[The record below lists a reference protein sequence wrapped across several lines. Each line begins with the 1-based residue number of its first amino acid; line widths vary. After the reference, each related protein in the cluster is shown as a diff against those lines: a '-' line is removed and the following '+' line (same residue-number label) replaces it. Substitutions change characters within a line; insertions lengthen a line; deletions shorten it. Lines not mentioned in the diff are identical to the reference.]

1 MPKRLLF
8 VHTGGTIVMAGR
20 PGPLEPVLQDVM
32 SYVRGLEELVEVEG
46 LSLCNIDST
55 DMTPDHWESIAET
68 VEAQRERFDG
78 FVVLHGTDTMAYSA
92 SAVSYLLDGLDRPVV
107 FTGSQRPIADIRTD
121 ARMNLVH
128 ASICATLDV
137 PEVGIYFGDHLFRGN
152 RTTKTSVQSYSA
164 YGSPSLPPLIEMGV
178 DITRPTPC
186 RRPKRAFRR
195 RTGFDRDVAVL
206 TVFPG
211 MSADTLR
218 RVVDV
223 GARAV
228 VLRAFGAGNLPL
240 DGWPEAIAEVEVPV
254 VVSTQCLHGAVE
266 LGRYAGS
273 QAALEAGALSAGA
286 MTLEATLT
294 KTMFL
299 LAQSTP
305 FRQGWSQDLAGE
317 VFTELTFEG

>member
-1 MPKRLLF
+1 MPTKRLLF
-8 VHTGGTIVMAGR
+8 VHTGGTIVMQGR

-46 LSLCNIDST
+46 VSLCNIDST
-55 DMTPDHWESIAET
+55 DMIPDHWESMASVVASRRDE
-68 VEAQRERFDG
+68 FDG

-92 SAVSYLLDGLDRPVV
+92 SAVSYLLEGLDRPVV
-107 FTGSQRPIADIRTD
+107 FTGSQRPIADLRTD
-121 ARMNLVH
+121 ARLNLVH

-152 RTTKTSVQSYSA
+152 RTTKVSVQSYSA
-164 YGSPSLPPLIEMGV
+164 YASPSLPALVEMGV
-178 DITRPTPC
+178 DVTWPTPC
-186 RRPKRAFRR
+186 RRPSGPFRLR
-195 RTGFDRDVAVL
+195 SGFARDVAVL

-211 MSADTLR
+211 MSASTLR
-218 RVVDV
+218 RVVDG
-223 GARAV
+223 GAQAV

-240 DGWPEAIAEVEVPV
+240 DGWPEAIAEAGVPV

-273 QAALEAGALSAGA
+273 KAAMDAGALSAGA
-286 MTLEATLT
+286 LTLEATLT

-299 LAQSTP
+299 LAQP
-305 FRQGWSQDLAGE
+305 GDFRTMWGHDLAGE
-317 VFTELTFEG
+317 LDAV